1 MSVNG
6 LKFLQGQYGSTPLE
20 TKSGS
25 YIYHGDA
32 GHFHD
37 WEFRTRLRILL
48 FESASADPVVAAE
61 DEDEE
66 TEDMPTF
73 SDLSGQKNTSKPPS
87 TPSSGKAG
95 GARSTSTKPVDR
107 GPLVSKIVEGL
118 RGDAFA
124 IARDVGLD

>member
-6 LKFLQGQYGSTPLE
+6 LKFIHGQYGSTPLE

-37 WEFRTRLRILL
+37 WEFRTRLRIVL
-48 FESASADPVVAAE
+48 FESASADSAGAKE

-66 TEDMPTF
+66 PEDMPTF
-73 SDLSGQKNTSKPPS
+73 PDLSGQTTSKPSS
-87 TPSSGKAG
+87 TPKSGQSG
-95 GARSTSTKPVDR
+95 GAKSASTKPVDR
-107 GPLVSKIVEGL
+107 GPCQQD
-118 RGDAFA
+118 R
-124 IARDVGLD
+124 

>member
-1 MSVNG
+1 M
-6 LKFLQGQYGSTPLE
+6 
-20 TKSGS
+20 
-25 YIYHGDA
+25 
-32 GHFHD
+32 
-37 WEFRTRLRILL
+37 

-107 GPLVSKIVEGL
+107 
-118 RGDAFA
+118 
-124 IARDVGLD
+124 